1 MNCSLSCLRRLLG
14 MFSRGITNRSRGGTW
29 SPISCISPSTA
40 HHSDLSSTFFSGSG
54 GDLGG
59 RRLEWGPVVASV
71 RGERSWWDP
80 RRRKGVTVRAWSRFF
95 ARESIGNQR
104 GVCCWLS
111 ASNCCFFQ
119 FQAQIQIT
127 PLVTGFTFPQ
137 LLPLPTISFVIFI
150 NYFFFCF
157 GNDYCVCVVFF
168 NWTTV
173 WLCIPRN
180 ILFFVFYFVFFPSK
194 IDTKRF
200 LTWNKH
206 F

>member
-14 MFSRGITNRSRGGTW
+14 MFSRGITNRSRGSTW

-150 NYFFFCF
+150 NYFFF
-157 GNDYCVCVVFF
+157 VLEM
-168 NWTTV
+168 TTV
-173 WLCIPRN
+173 SVWFFLTELLCDCVYLEIFYFLFF
-180 ILFFVFYFVFFPSK
+180 ILFFFPQK
-194 IDTKRF
+194 LIQKDF
-200 LTWNKH
+200 
-206 F
+206 